1 MARHIFKKDDQ
12 IPTVLP
18 KNGYLTRRPTFD
30 FHRQQ
35 NLRLALIRARI
46 SSLSFIA
53 CLVSSVTDE
62 ISYSS

>member
-46 SSLSFIA
+46 SSFLSSLA
-53 CLVSSVTDE
+53 
-62 ISYSS
+62 